1 MNNICEITISYSPK
15 FKASDLPSV
24 TSSKDAFNI
33 LKESWKDISYYETF
47 KILLLNRA
55 NRVLGATTIGTGGI
69 SGVVADPKRIFQAA
83 LKANASSIILAHNHP
98 SGNLNASQQDIALT
112 KKIKKGAE
120 FLEIAVLDH
129 LIITDESYKSLADEN
144 MF

>member
-1 MNNICEITISYSPK
+1 M
-15 FKASDLPSV
+15 FQDF
-24 TSSKDAFNI
+24 SSGWGFAK
-33 LKESWKDISYYETF
+33 
-47 KILLLNRA
+47 
-55 NRVLGATTIGTGGI
+55 GTGEI